1 MYLGHTQL
9 LHSFFMVPYFFIVE
23 CHILKSVSF
32 AGHPLLGDVPF
43 CWTSRLPLAF
53 AATDNVSVSYL
64 VNLSLPACTSVYV
77 SSISGLLGLG
87 FFLMFLL
94 LSRRKKKE
102 KEMCDKKKKKCKM

>member
-87 FFLMFLL
+87 FFFNVFVII
-94 LSRRKKKE
+94 
-102 KEMCDKKKKKCKM
+102 KKKKKRKRNVGQKEKKM